1 MFSLPPLAADVM
13 RSSLASLLLVFVL
26 APAHAASAEP
36 PPVESFFSRAKLQS
50 ARISPSGQWL
60 AITAAAG
67 TGRLALAVVD
77 TEGKQAP
84 QITASFSN
92 ADITSFAWV
101 NDERLVFT
109 VADLFVG
116 VGEER
121 FGGLYSIK
129 RDGSQQRQLARGARY
144 HAEALLA
151 IPEGGGDVVIVGD
164 YEFGLLADLDS
175 VNAYRVNVADGRREA
190 LSQNL
195 PAHAKGWLFDPKGE
209 PKVIVAT
216 NGGTATIFWRS
227 NSEAAWRQIA
237 SYPEFQMGFRPVAVD
252 GHGTLYG
259 VVEEGQAR
267 TGVLTR
273 FDFATGKP
281 AVEPIVRTPG
291 FDFSGGLLFS
301 NDSTLAGVRLVT
313 DAETT
318 VWFEPAMKR
327 VQAAVDKKLSG
338 HVNRVSCAD
347 CKAPAIVLV
356 DSYSDQDPGSVW
368 VYRPATDEWHLVG
381 QHRPD
386 IVASKMA
393 RLDLHRIKARDGSDL
408 PVWVTMPPGAPPKS
422 PAVVL
427 VHGGPQV
434 RGVVWGWNPEA
445 QFLASRG
452 YVVIEPEFRGSE
464 GYGQMHVEAGW
475 KHWGDTMQDDNADA
489 LAWAVGQGLVDPG
502 RACIAGASYGG
513 YATLM
518 SLIRFPDTYRCGVAW
533 VAVTDPR
540 LLFNE
545 EWASDSQEEGRR
557 YYLPLVLGDPV
568 KDAEVLR
575 RIAPVERAGEIK
587 VPVLLA
593 FGRDDRRVPIEHGF
607 RMRAALTA
615 TGHPPEWVVYDGE
628 GHGWRTIEHRFDF
641 YRRVDRFLASQL
653 KQ

>member
-1 MFSLPPLAADVM
+1 MRLLATV
-13 RSSLASLLLVFVL
+13 LVAFFL
-26 APAHAASAEP
+26 TSASAATNDP
-36 PPVESFFSRAKLQS
+36 PPVEAFFARAKLQS
-50 ARISPSGQWL
+50 AQISPSGQWL

-84 QITASFSN
+84 LITASFSN
-92 ADITSFAWV
+92 ADITRFQWV

-144 HAEALLA
+144 HGEALLA
-151 IPEGGGDVVIVGD
+151 VPEGGGDVVVVGD
-164 YEFGLLADLDS
+164 YEFDLMADLAS

-190 LSQNL
+190 LTQNL
-195 PAHAKGWLFDPKGE
+195 PAHTKGWLFDPRGE
-209 PKVIVAT
+209 PRVIVT
-216 NGGTATIFWRS
+216 TSDGTATLFWRS
-227 NSEAAWRQIA
+227 SRETAWRQIA
-237 SYPEFQMGFRPVAVD
+237 SYPEFRMGFRPVAVD
-252 GHGTLYG
+252 GQGTLYG

-281 AVEPIVRTPG
+281 SDDAIVRTPG
-291 FDFSGGLLFS
+291 FDFSGWLLFS
-301 NDSTLAGVRLVT
+301 NDATLAGVRLVT

-318 VWFEPAMKR
+318 VWLEPAMKR
-327 VQAAVDKKLSG
+327 VQAAVDRKLPG

-347 CKAPAIVLV
+347 CKAPTIVLV

-386 IVASKMA
+386 IDASKMA
-393 RLDLHRIKARDGSDL
+393 RLDLHRVKARDGSDL
-408 PVWVTMPPGAPPKS
+408 PVWVTVPPGAPPKS

-434 RGVVWGWNPEA
+434 RGVHWGWNPEA

-452 YVVIEPEFRGSE
+452 YVVIEPEYRGSE
-464 GYGQMHVEAGW
+464 GYGEAHVEAGW

-489 LAWAVGQGLVDPG
+489 LAWAVGQGLVDPA

-518 SLIRFPDTYRCGVAW
+518 GLIRFPDTYRCGVAW

-540 LLFNE
+540 LLFNAD
-545 EWASDSQEEGRR
+545 WQNDSQEETRR
-557 YYLPLVLGDPV
+557 YYRPLTLGDPV
-568 KDAEVLR
+568 RDAEMLR
-575 RIAPVERAGEIK
+575 RSAPVERANEIK

-593 FGRDDRRVPIEHGF
+593 FGRDDRRVPIEHGL

-615 TGHPPEWVVYDGE
+615 TGHPPEWGVYEGE

-641 YRRVDRFLASQL
+641 YRRVDRFLAAQL

>member
-1 MFSLPPLAADVM
+1 M
-13 RSSLASLLLVFVL
+13 RLFALRLFALLLMAFALV
-26 APAHAASAEP
+26 PARAAMSEP
-36 PPVESFFSRAKLQS
+36 PAVEAFFARAKLQS
-50 ARISPSGQWL
+50 ARISPSGKWL

-77 TEGKQAP
+77 TEGKQQP

-92 ADITSFAWV
+92 ADVTWFSWV

-121 FGGLYSIK
+121 IGGLYSVK
-129 RDGSQQRQLARGARY
+129 RDGSQQRQLSQPVRY
-144 HAEALLA
+144 HATELLSV
-151 IPEGGGDVVIVGD
+151 PEGGGDVVIVGD
-164 YEFGLLADLDS
+164 YEFDIRGELDS
-175 VNAYRVNVADGRREA
+175 VNADRVNVVDGRRTS
-190 LSQNL
+190 LSQDR
-195 PAHAKGWLFDPKGE
+195 PAHAKGWLFDPSGE
-209 PKVIVAT
+209 PKVVVVT
-216 NGGTATIFWRS
+216 RDGKVTIFWRDS
-227 NSEAAWRQIA
+227 PAAAWRPIA
-237 SYPEFQMGFRPVAVD
+237 SYPEFQLGFRPVAVD
-252 GHGTLYG
+252 GRGTLYG
-259 VVEEGQAR
+259 VVPEGKAG

-281 AVEPIVRTPG
+281 SSDAIVRTPG
-291 FDFSGGLLFS
+291 FDFDGRLVFS
-301 NDSTLAGVRLVT
+301 SDSTLVGVRLVT
-313 DAETT
+313 DAETSA
-318 VWFEPAMKR
+318 WFEPAMKR
-327 VQAAVDKKLSG
+327 VQAAVDKKLPG
-338 HVNRVSCAD
+338 HVNHVSCAD

-368 VYRPATDEWHLVG
+368 IYRPATDEWHLVG
-381 QHRPD
+381 QHRPAID
-386 IVASKMA
+386 PSKMA
-393 RLDLHRIKARDGSDL
+393 TLDLHRIKARDGSEL
-408 PVWVTMPPGAPPKS
+408 PVWITLPPGAPPKS

-434 RGVVWGWNPEA
+434 RGVQWGWNPEA

-464 GYGQMHVEAGW
+464 GYGEEHMEAGW

-489 LAWAVGQGLVDPG
+489 LAWAVAQGIVDPT

-518 SLIRFPDTYRCGVAW
+518 SLIRHPDTYRCGVAW

-568 KDAEVLR
+568 KDADALR
-575 RIAPVERAGEIK
+575 RSAPVERAGEIK
-587 VPVLLA
+587 VPLLLA
-593 FGRDDRRVPIEHGF
+593 FGRDDRRVPLEHGY

-615 TGHPPEWVVYDGE
+615 AGHPPEWVVYDGE
-628 GHGWRTIEHRFDF
+628 GHGWRTLEHRYDF
-641 YRRVDRFLASQL
+641 YRRVERFLATQL
-653 KQ
+653 TP